1 MFSSELMYHIA
12 STECYLQRKVLL
24 INRLNSRTSLDRNR
38 STFMQVND
46 WAHNQNRVQLNNNY
60 SDFRD
65 FSKKNRGYVRERED
79 SGMSLLPLVI
89 PANHGKPKNKEQ
101 RRASFDRLRSRK
113 LSLSQ
118 QCISARRYIPFHIH
132 MMYIQPVLYSHN
144 LYIST
149 EWV

>member
-12 STECYLQRKVLL
+12 STECYLQRNVLL
-24 INRLNSRTSLDRNR
+24 IDLLNSRTSLDRNR

-65 FSKKNRGYVRERED
+65 FSKKIGGMRERED

-89 PANHGKPKNKEQ
+89 PANHGKPKNKE
-101 RRASFDRLRSRK
+101 RIASFDRLRSRK

-118 QCISARRYIPFHIH
+118 RQCISARRNIPFHIH